1 MNCSSWSACRPE
13 STVTACLDS
22 CPEASSSASAWPGRW
37 PPVRRSCSWT
47 SRSALD
53 PLTRVAIQDEFRRIH
68 DRLGLTTL
76 MVTHDMT
83 EALLMANRIAVLDG
97 GRLVQVGTPQE
108 LMTHPAGRVVARLM
122 DTPKRQADRLEA
134 IAAGEGG

>member
-1 MNCSSWSACRPE
+1 
-13 STVTACLDS
+13 
-22 CPEASSSASAWPGRW
+22 
-37 PPVRRSCSWT
+37 
-47 SRSALD
+47 
-53 PLTRVAIQDEFRRIH
+53 
-68 DRLGLTTL
+68 
-76 MVTHDMT
+76 MT

-134 IAAGEGG
+134 IAAGEGA